1 MESSTVT
8 IWILPF
14 EFPVDLG
21 AADARQQVG
30 DPARHQMRV
39 VELGGDV
46 DGELAGGERL
56 GYQRRI
62 RRGAGE
68 IAAEPDEG
76 LRRSVEHGADGADD
90 VVAVLARGDE
100 ADLTLQ
106 GVEQGGGRL
115 LVDAH
120 SAVALHVGMAAHRA
134 ESSTGTADIA
144 AQEHDVGHLADGGH
158 RVFVLGHAHGPGA
171 DDLVG
176 TEIDLGRDLDIGAGQ
191 AGLVLDRLPG
201 GRLHD
206 HAIGLM
212 PLGMVAQEGAI
223 EDGRPAGGERRVVG
237 GEDRLGDAAEHRHV
251 AARTRLVIMARHGC
265 AGATQHLHGVL
276 RIGETLQPALA
287 NGVVDHDAGAA
298 GRRLAKV
305 AEHARMVGTG
315 VLADH
320 EDRVRLLEILEQDG
334 ALADADGRL

>member
-1 MESSTVT
+1 
-8 IWILPF
+8 
-14 EFPVDLG
+14 
-21 AADARQQVG
+21 
-30 DPARHQMRV
+30 
-39 VELGGDV
+39 
-46 DGELAGGERL
+46 
-56 GYQRRI
+56 
-62 RRGAGE
+62 
-68 IAAEPDEG
+68 
-76 LRRSVEHGADGADD
+76 
-90 VVAVLARGDE
+90 
-100 ADLTLQ
+100 
-106 GVEQGGGRL
+106 
-115 LVDAH
+115 
-120 SAVALHVGMAAHRA
+120 
-134 ESSTGTADIA
+134 
-144 AQEHDVGHLADGGH
+144 
-158 RVFVLGHAHGPGA
+158 
-171 DDLVG
+171 
-176 TEIDLGRDLDIGAGQ
+176 
-191 AGLVLDRLPG
+191 
-201 GRLHD
+201 
-206 HAIGLM
+206 M